1 MSVPSMCVTA
11 SMRGLVL
18 FFSSRRRHT
27 RFDCDWSSDVCS
39 SDLSYVID
47 SGAWNGQVNLSWP
60 ARLANG
66 DPVPAGDYTV
76 GVEARPGQNAVS
88 PSPTL
93 PVSHRSADTPPSLPT
108 PPRYHELPPTEVPPP
123 SPRALERPFL

>member
-66 DPVPAGDYTV
+66 DPVPAGDHTV
-76 GVEARPGQNAVS
+76 GGEARPRQDAVFAS
-88 PSPTL
+88 QPIR
-93 PVSHRSADTPPSLPT
+93 VRHRRGGTPPS
-108 PPRYHELPPTEVPPP
+108 PPRPPRHPVPTHTERNEQPTA
-123 SPRALERPFL
+123 RI

>member
-60 ARLANG
+60 ARLTNG

-76 GVEARPGQNAVS
+76 GVEGRLGQNAVF
-88 PSPTL
+88 PSQPI
-93 PVSHRSADTPPSLPT
+93 PVSHRSVDTPPSPPSL
-108 PPRYHELPPTEVPPP
+108 PRYEYLPQTEGPPP
-123 SPRALERPFL
+123 SWGPVGGAF